1 MEREESF
8 EINHNPSFHFN
19 GLVGLAW
26 LGRVGLAWVGL
37 GWVWVLSV
45 VSWVLGMEL
54 RSGPAWQELLEL
66 SLFPGPDCMKENMV
80 YQNQSSEFCLGV
92 FGFALFIYICGV
104 HVCRGACGARV
115 SGCMRCTCEIGRAH
129 V

>member
-1 MEREESF
+1 
-8 EINHNPSFHFN
+8 
-19 GLVGLAW
+19 
-26 LGRVGLAWVGL
+26 
-37 GWVWVLSV
+37 
-45 VSWVLGMEL
+45 MEL

-115 SGCMRCTCEIGRAH
+115 SGCMRCTCVGVH
-129 V
+129 VVHVHVGKKISYWSQFSPSTMWLSGIRQVVRFGSKHI